1 MISTKKSKKPRGGP
15 ILMDILTLIR
25 SYVEGL
31 LEAEDRFIE
40 HLDSF
45 PELEKTVVELS
56 NRMAAGFLGAVLTTA
71 DAMICES
78 GVRKKEYTV
87 QRKRM
92 RTLIS
97 SVGDVTFTHTLYKD
111 KKGQIKC
118 LLDEQILL
126 PDRERFTTLAEAK
139 VLSEAEVHS
148 YQHAADSIRTGTQA
162 ITKTTVMNKIHAI
175 EKELPEVGITP
186 DPEERKQV
194 EYLYLEAD
202 EDHIHKQKDRKTEG
216 CFIGKLVYLFEGK
229 KEICKG
235 RRKLIAPFYFGG
247 LYSGSDR
254 NAELWKRVEKYIQ
267 DHYDQEYLKRVY
279 ICSDGGA
286 WIKAALNYI
295 YKGKL
300 IADRFHLM
308 KYIYRVANCTLDDRD
323 ITVGRFY
330 KYIYKNRP
338 VAVKKLLTRIQN
350 HCENSDR
357 AVEACS
363 TFMLNNWEAIQ
374 AAFHDKHALGCSAEG
389 HVSSIYSERM
399 SSRPMGWSET
409 GSDRMCKLRCYVRN
423 YGQGKIIELVRY
435 RREQECLRRKAVG
448 CEELIDQPAKA
459 RYTVEQRRNR
469 IYIERMQATLQPGST
484 ARKILAI
491 REQIGSI

>member
-1 MISTKKSKKPRGGP
+1 
-15 ILMDILTLIR
+15 MDILTLIR

-148 YQHAADSIRTGTQA
+148 YQHAADSIRTGTQT

-229 KEICKG
+229 EEICKG

>member
-1 MISTKKSKKPRGGP
+1 
-15 ILMDILTLIR
+15 MDILTLIR

-148 YQHAADSIRTGTQA
+148 YQHAADSIRTGTQT

>member
-1 MISTKKSKKPRGGP
+1 
-15 ILMDILTLIR
+15 MDILTLIR

-40 HLDSF
+40 HLDTF
-45 PELEKTVVELS
+45 PELEKTVVDLT

-71 DAMICES
+71 DTLICES

-87 QRKRM
+87 QRRRT

-97 SVGDVTFTHTLYKD
+97 SVGDVTFEHTLYKD
-111 KKGQIKC
+111 KEGRIRC
-118 LLDEQILL
+118 LLDDQIHL

-148 YQHAADSIRTGTQA
+148 YQHAADSIRTGTQT
-162 ITKTTVMNKIHAI
+162 ISKTTVMNKIHAI
-175 EKELPEVGITP
+175 EKEFPKTEMIPAPV
-186 DPEERKQV
+186 EKKQV

-202 EDHIHKQKDRKTEG
+202 EDHIHKQKDGNPDG
-216 CFIGKLVYLFEGK
+216 CFIGKLIYLFEGK
-229 KEICKG
+229 EEVCTG

-247 LYSGSDR
+247 VYSGSEQ
-254 NAELWKRVEKYIQ
+254 NAALWKQVEEYIQ
-267 DHYDQEYLKRVY
+267 THYDQEYLKRVY

-286 WIKAALNYI
+286 WIKAAVNYI

-300 IADRFHLM
+300 VADRFHLM

-323 ITVGRFY
+323 MTVGRFY
-330 KYIYKNRP
+330 KYIYKNKP
-338 VAVKKLLTRIQN
+338 AAVKKLLTRIQN

-357 AVEACS
+357 AVEECRKY
-363 TFMLNNWEAIQ
+363 MLNNWSAIQ
-374 AAFHDKHALGCSAEG
+374 TAFHDKQVLGCSAEG
-389 HVSSIYSERM
+389 HVSSVYSERM

-423 YGQGKIIELVRY
+423 YGRGKIVDLVRY
-435 RREQECLRRKAVG
+435 RREQECLRQKAVG
-448 CEELIDQPAKA
+448 AEELIDQPAKI
-459 RYTVEQRRNR
+459 RYTAEQRRNR
-469 IYIERMQATLQPGST
+469 AYIERLQVTLQKGST
-484 ARKILAI
+484 VRKILAI

>member
-1 MISTKKSKKPRGGP
+1 
-15 ILMDILTLIR
+15 MDILTLIR

-71 DAMICES
+71 DALICES

-148 YQHAADSIRTGTQA
+148 YQHAADSIRTGTQT

-229 KEICKG
+229 EEICKG

>member
-1 MISTKKSKKPRGGP
+1 
-15 ILMDILTLIR
+15 MDIISLVST
-25 SYVEGL
+25 YVEGL

-45 PELEKTVVELS
+45 PELEKTVVELT

-71 DAMICES
+71 DDLICES
-78 GVRKKEYTV
+78 GIRKKEYTV
-87 QRKRM
+87 QRKRT

-111 KKGQIKC
+111 KKGQTKC
-118 LLDEQILL
+118 LLDEQIRL

-148 YQHAADSIRTGTQA
+148 YQHAADSIRTGTQT

-175 EKELPEVGITP
+175 EKELPKVVSAPGT
-186 DPEERKQV
+186 EEKKQV
-194 EYLYLEAD
+194 EYLYIEAD
-202 EDHIHKQKDRKTEG
+202 EDHIHKQKDGKTEG

-229 KEICKG
+229 EDVCKG

-247 LYSGSDR
+247 LYNGSDK
-254 NAELWKRVEKYIQ
+254 NEELWKQVEKYIR

-279 ICSDGGA
+279 ICSDGGG
-286 WIKAALNYI
+286 WIKTAVNSI

-300 IADRFHLM
+300 VADRFHLM
-308 KYIYRVANCTLDDRD
+308 KYIYRVANCTLDERD
-323 ITVGRFY
+323 ATVGHFY
-330 KYIYKNRP
+330 KYIYKNKP

-357 AVEACS
+357 AVEECRK
-363 TFMLNNWEAIQ
+363 FMLNNWDSIQ
-374 AAFHDKHALGCSAEG
+374 TAFHDKHALGCSAEG

-423 YGQGKIIELVRY
+423 YGREKIVDLVQY
-435 RREQECLRRKAVG
+435 RREQECLRQKAVG
-448 CEELIDQPAKA
+448 CEEMIDQPAKI
-459 RYTVEQRRNR
+459 RYTAEQTRNR
-469 IYIERMQATLQPGST
+469 AYIERLQATLQIGST
-484 ARKILAI
+484 VRKTLAI

>member
-1 MISTKKSKKPRGGP
+1 
-15 ILMDILTLIR
+15 MDILTLIR

-31 LEAEDRFIE
+31 LDAEDRFIE
-40 HLDSF
+40 QLDTF
-45 PELEKTVVELS
+45 PELEKTVVELT
-56 NRMAAGFLGAVLTTA
+56 NRMAAGFLGVVLTTA
-71 DAMICES
+71 DALICDS
-78 GVRKKEYTV
+78 GIRKKEYTI

-111 KKGQIKC
+111 KQGQTKC
-118 LLDEQILL
+118 LLDDQIRL

-148 YQHAADSIRTGTQA
+148 YQHAADSIRTGTQT

-175 EKELPEVGITP
+175 EKELPEA
-186 DPEERKQV
+186 DPAPAPEKKKQV

-202 EDHIHKQKDRKTEG
+202 EDHIHKQTGGKPKE

-229 KEICKG
+229 EEICKG
-235 RRKLIAPFYFGG
+235 RRKLIEPVYFGG
-247 LYSGSDR
+247 LYNGSEQ
-254 NAELWKRVEKYIQ
+254 NAVLWRQVEKYIQ

-279 ICSDGGA
+279 ICSDGGS
-286 WIKAALNYI
+286 WIKAATNHI

-300 IADRFHLM
+300 VADRFHLM

-330 KYIYKNRP
+330 KYIYKNKL
-338 VAVKKLLTRIQN
+338 VAAKKLLTRIQN

-357 AVEACS
+357 AVEECRKY
-363 TFMLNNWEAIQ
+363 MVNNWKAIQ

-389 HVSSIYSERM
+389 HVSSVYSERM

-409 GSDRMCKLRCYVRN
+409 GSDRMCKLRCFVRN
-423 YGQGKIIELVRY
+423 YGHEKIVDLVRY
-435 RREQECLRRKAVG
+435 RREQECLRQKAAG
-448 CEELIDQPAKA
+448 CEELIDQPSKIRFTA
-459 RYTVEQRRNR
+459 EQRRNR
-469 IYIERMQATLQPGST
+469 AYIERLQATLQLGST
-484 ARKILAI
+484 VRKTLAI

>member
-1 MISTKKSKKPRGGP
+1 
-15 ILMDILTLIR
+15 MDILTLIR

-229 KEICKG
+229 EEICKG

-323 ITVGRFY
+323 IIVGRFY

-389 HVSSIYSERM
+389 HVSNIYSERM

>member
-1 MISTKKSKKPRGGP
+1 
-15 ILMDILTLIR
+15 MDILTLIR

-229 KEICKG
+229 EEICKG

>member
-1 MISTKKSKKPRGGP
+1 
-15 ILMDILTLIR
+15 MDILTLIG

-45 PELEKTVVELS
+45 PELEKTVVELT

-71 DAMICES
+71 DELICES

-87 QRKRM
+87 QRRRM

-111 KKGQIKC
+111 KQGQTKC
-118 LLDEQILL
+118 LLDDQICL
-126 PDRERFTTLAEAK
+126 PARERFTTLAEAK

-148 YQHAADSIRTGTQA
+148 YQHAADSIRTGTQT

-175 EKELPEVGITP
+175 EKELPEADTTP
-186 DPEERKQV
+186 DPEEKKQV

-202 EDHIHKQKDRKTEG
+202 EDHIHKQKDGNTES

-229 KEICKG
+229 EEICKG

-247 LYSGSDR
+247 LYQGSEQ
-254 NAELWKRVEKYIQ
+254 NAALWKQVEKYIQ

-279 ICSDGGA
+279 ICSDGGS
-286 WIKAALNYI
+286 WIKAAVNYI

-300 IADRFHLM
+300 VADRFHLM

-323 ITVGRFY
+323 TTVGRFY
-330 KYIYKNRP
+330 KYIYKNRS

-357 AVEACS
+357 AVEECRKY
-363 TFMLNNWEAIQ
+363 MLNNWGAIQ

-423 YGQGKIIELVRY
+423 YGRGKIVELVRY
-435 RREQECLRRKAVG
+435 RREQECLRQKAVG
-448 CEELIDQPAKA
+448 CEEWIDQPAKI
-459 RYTVEQRRNR
+459 RYTAEQRRNR
-469 IYIERMQATLQPGST
+469 AYLERLQATLQLGST
-484 ARKILAI
+484 VRKTLAI

>member
-1 MISTKKSKKPRGGP
+1 
-15 ILMDILTLIR
+15 MDILTLIR
-25 SYVEGL
+25 AYVEGL

-40 HLDSF
+40 HLDTF
-45 PELEKTVVELS
+45 PELEKTVVELT

-71 DAMICES
+71 DTLICES
-78 GVRKKEYTV
+78 GARKKEYTV
-87 QRKRM
+87 QRRRI

-97 SVGDVTFTHTLYKD
+97 SVGDVTFEHTLYKD
-111 KKGQIKC
+111 KEGHTRC
-118 LLDEQILL
+118 LLDDQILL

-148 YQHAADSIRTGTQA
+148 YQHSADSIRTGTQS

-175 EKELPEVGITP
+175 EKELPQLDKEA
-186 DPEERKQV
+186 DPEEKKQV

-202 EDHIHKQKDRKTEG
+202 EDHIHKQKDRNPDG

-229 KEICKG
+229 KEVCKG

-247 LYSGSDR
+247 LYSGSEQ
-254 NAELWKRVEKYIQ
+254 NAALWKQVEEYIQ
-267 DHYDQEYLKRVY
+267 AHYDQEYLKWIY

-286 WIKAALNYI
+286 WIKTAAEHI

-300 IADRFHLM
+300 VADRFHLM
-308 KYIYRVANCTLDDRD
+308 KYIYRVAKCTLDERD
-323 ITVGRFY
+323 TTVGRFY
-330 KYIYKNRP
+330 KYIYKNKP
-338 VAVKKLLTRIQN
+338 AAVKKLLTRIQN
-350 HCENSDR
+350 HCEGSDR
-357 AVEACS
+357 AVEECRKY
-363 TFMLNNWEAIQ
+363 MLNNWSAIQ
-374 AAFHDKHALGCSAEG
+374 TAFHDKHALGCSAEG

-423 YGQGKIIELVRY
+423 YGREKIVDLVRY
-435 RREQECLRRKAVG
+435 RREQECLRQKAVG
-448 CEELIDQPAKA
+448 AEEWIDQPAKN
-459 RYTVEQRRNR
+459 RYTAEQRRNR
-469 IYIERMQATLQPGST
+469 AYIERLQATLQMGST
-484 ARKILAI
+484 VRKTLAI

>member
-1 MISTKKSKKPRGGP
+1 
-15 ILMDILTLIR
+15 MDILTLIR

-148 YQHAADSIRTGTQA
+148 YQHAADSIRTGTQT

-229 KEICKG
+229 EEICKG

-389 HVSSIYSERM
+389 RVSSIYSERM